1 MKRFRSCV
9 AAIVL
14 VAGFAVPA
22 GAAPVPP
29 PVIGPD
35 RSFACENLAP
45 GQYAV
50 WAVTRPPAKH
60 GFGAIGVG
68 LAKDKTVNI
77 VL

>member
-1 MKRFRSCV
+1 MIWYVGGVYRNERRHYDRRL
-9 AAIVL
+9 AAYTQQ
-14 VAGFAVPA
+14 PA
-22 GAAPVPP
+22 
-29 PVIGPD
+29 IGSD

-60 GFGAIGVG
+60 GFGAIGLG
-68 LAKDKTVNI
+68 LAKDNIVNI